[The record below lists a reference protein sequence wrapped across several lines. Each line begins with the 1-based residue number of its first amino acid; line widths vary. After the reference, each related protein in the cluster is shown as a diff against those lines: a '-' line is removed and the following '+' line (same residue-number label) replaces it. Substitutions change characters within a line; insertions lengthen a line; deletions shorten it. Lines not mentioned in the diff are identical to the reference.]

1 MEKSIYLNAF
11 IFVQLISARL
21 ADEKNEEGRQKKKM
35 SQPVYNL
42 VKL

>member
-1 MEKSIYLNAF
+1 MEKSVYLNAC

-21 ADEKNEEGRQKKKM
+21 ADERNEEEKKM
-35 SQPVYNL
+35 SPPVYNL

>member
-21 ADEKNEEGRQKKKM
+21 ADEKM

>member
-1 MEKSIYLNAF
+1 MEKSVYLNAC

-21 ADEKNEEGRQKKKM
+21 ADERNEEKKM
-35 SQPVYNL
+35 SPSVYNL

>member
-1 MEKSIYLNAF
+1 MEMSIYLNAF

-21 ADEKNEEGRQKKKM
+21 ADEKNEGEKKM